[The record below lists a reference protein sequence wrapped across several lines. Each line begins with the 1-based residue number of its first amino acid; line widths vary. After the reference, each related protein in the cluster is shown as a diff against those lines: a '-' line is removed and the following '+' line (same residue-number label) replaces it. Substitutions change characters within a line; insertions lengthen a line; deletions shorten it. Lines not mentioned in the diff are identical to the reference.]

1 MLLYRIQR
9 PASLQKQIVR
19 QAVSAEPMIFP
30 KSTLI
35 IWDYQNMATL
45 VYTSILFKYFS
56 QPSRR
61 WNDVVCLLG
70 NWTKCFY
77 MAIVILN
84 WSTTFFIFWSYI
96 CKKTLALLNPEWRI
110 LQNVSTFILTIFVG
124 IWDCWDVF
132 VSFKLKF
139 S

>member
-1 MLLYRIQR
+1 MLSLWLFLNPHWLFEIIKIWRHLFIQ
-9 PASLQKQIVR
+9 ASY
-19 QAVSAEPMIFP
+19 SNIFHNQVD
-30 KSTLI
+30 TRRRF
-35 IWDYQNMATL
+35 N
-45 VYTSILFKYFS
+45 VYKTSN
-56 QPSRR
+56 RR

-96 CKKTLALLNPEWRI
+96 CKKTLALLNLEWRI